1 MTTAPTSPT
10 AGDAEAEVINHHGHL
25 YRIALALVVFFLA
38 WAVVAGHPW
47 ATASADPRLRTLAIR
62 QAQLQHEA
70 KLVRKVVATRWARY
84 RVHLKARRA
93 LIARVHAAAA
103 AASAAAAAQAA
114 APTAAAAPVATAA
127 PVQVVNLPP
136 AHVVTRTS

>member
-1 MTTAPTSPT
+1 MTS
-10 AGDAEAEVINHHGHL
+10 HHGRL
-25 YRIALALVVFFLA
+25 YGLALALVVFFLA
-38 WAVVAGHPW
+38 WAVIAAHPW

-70 KLVRKVVATRWARY
+70 KLVRKVVAARWARY
-84 RVHLKARRA
+84 RIELKARRA
-93 LIARVHAAAA
+93 QIARVNAAA
-103 AASAAAAAQAA
+103 AAAAAQATQA
-114 APTAAAAPVATAA
+114 VTATAAAPG